1 MEPTHARPETADSL
15 PSRGTE
21 GSERGAAPPGDDAL
35 LLAVQARDDAA
46 LAELYDRYGRLAFG
60 LAYRILGERGVA
72 EDVVQEAFL
81 NVWRRAGSFQTGR
94 GGVRPW
100 LHSIVHNLAIDRRRG
115 RYRRELQDV
124 PIESVTFSLEGS
136 DDDPFVT
143 VAGELDAARIRE
155 ALTALP
161 ADQRQAIELAYFA
174 GLTHQE
180 IAERTET
187 PLGTVKSR
195 LRLGLHKLRAVLG
208 GSALDSGRA

>member
-1 MEPTHARPETADSL
+1 MEPTHARQETAD
-15 PSRGTE
+15 
-21 GSERGAAPPGDDAL
+21 AAATPPGDDLL

-100 LHSIVHNLAIDRRRG
+100 LLSIVHNLAIDRRRG

-124 PIESVTFSLEGS
+124 PLESVTFALENTG
-136 DDDPFVT
+136 DDPFVT
-143 VAGELDAARIRE
+143 VAGELDAARIHA
-155 ALTALP
+155 ALATLP
-161 ADQRQAIELAYFA
+161 LDQRQAIELAYFA

-208 GSALDSGRA
+208 DTVLDSGIA